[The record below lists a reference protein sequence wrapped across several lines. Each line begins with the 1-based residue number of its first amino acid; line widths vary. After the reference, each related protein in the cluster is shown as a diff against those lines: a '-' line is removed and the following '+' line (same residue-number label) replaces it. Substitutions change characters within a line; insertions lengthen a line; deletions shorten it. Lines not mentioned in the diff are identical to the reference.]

1 MHTLGK
7 VFLWI
12 NLLFLVPAAV
22 LLSAKLIN
30 SRNYWMQQI
39 GQKEKQL
46 ENNREQIAQK
56 EKRRSDLQSNLVR
69 QRLAWDTMFLAPNSR
84 ADVSGVATVG
94 VGPAQNFGVVPADA
108 PAPIVHVFAPSE
120 NGSKYIGPFQIAEA
134 RGAQSRLQPMFRVF
148 EGEPESWTP
157 GVWRLWQVVPSQAP
171 SRVVELTNEI
181 VKAREAVV
189 SRQETLALQQ
199 KAVEQAQ
206 QHLESRSKELLG
218 DPQAPKIAGL
228 PEVSEGLVAALRD
241 AEAARNE
248 DLAELNQLRHAV
260 DQAYERLTR
269 TVAQNER
276 LAQQLAGRP
285 AQLDVSSAR

>member
-12 NLLFLVPAAV
+12 NLLLLVPAAV

-46 ENNREQIAQK
+46 ETNRDQIALK
-56 EKRRSDLQSNLVR
+56 EKQRADLRADLVR

-84 ADVSGVATVG
+84 ADVDGIATVG
-94 VGPAQNFGVVPADA
+94 VGPAQNFGLVPAEA
-108 PAPIVHVFAPSE
+108 PAPIVHVFTPTE

-134 RGAQSRLQPMFRVF
+134 QGTQSRLQPMFRVF
-148 EGEPESWTP
+148 EGEPATWTP
-157 GVWRLWQVVPSQAP
+157 GTWRLWQVVPSHAP

-181 VKAREAVV
+181 VKAREALT
-189 SRQETLALQQ
+189 SRQETLADQQ

-206 QHLESRSKELLG
+206 QHLDSRRKELLG
-218 DPQAPKIAGL
+218 DPQAPKIEGV

-241 AEAARNE
+241 AESARNQ
-248 DLAELNQLRHAV
+248 DLAELNRLRHAV